1 MENLDDIIKKYSQAL
16 EEMGQVYGGEAERT
30 TQMPPETENEETLEI
45 KASYPSQTENAVKEV
60 KSDETGVNT
69 GEAEAQAA
77 DVNTEPAVRE
87 PATESAQSEPTS
99 LASFSAAVFAG
110 EEAFPVEGA
119 RVVVYRGDDVFAL
132 LETDINGATERVTLP
147 AFQKENSLEAENPEQ
162 SIDYYADVFAE
173 GFTAQKGLLVSAVG
187 SSDIFLRV
195 LMVPEKE
202 RIG

>member
-16 EEMGQVYGGEAERT
+16 EEMGQAYGGEAERT
-30 TQMPPETENEETLEI
+30 TQMPSETENEETSEI
-45 KASYPSQTENAVKEV
+45 KASYPSQTENTVKEA
-60 KSDETGVNT
+60 KSDETDTNT

-77 DVNTEPAVRE
+77 DVNTEPAVKE
-87 PATESAQSEPTS
+87 PVTESAQSEPTS